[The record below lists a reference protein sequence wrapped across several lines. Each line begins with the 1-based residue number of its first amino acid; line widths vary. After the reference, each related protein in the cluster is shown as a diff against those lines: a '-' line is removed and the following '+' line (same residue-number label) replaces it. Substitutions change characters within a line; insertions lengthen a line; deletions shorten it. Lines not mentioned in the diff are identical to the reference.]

1 MWLLDSTI
9 RTRQLLNTSV
19 NAILHL
25 TDKQLTLYQGNY
37 DTFDSVRR
45 AKLAEQESMARKQE
59 ATREH
64 LQSFVDRF
72 RAKAS
77 KAKQAQSR
85 IKMLEKM
92 EPIAAGVENS
102 VAAFDFP
109 TPEELSPPILRLED
123 TSVGYDEKPIL
134 RVAQSLPETARA
146 APWPSVRPPSL
157 APGSSAAG

>member
-1 MWLLDSTI
+1 M
-9 RTRQLLNTSV
+9 
-19 NAILHL
+19 
-25 TDKQLTLYQGNY
+25 DKQLTLYQGNY
-37 DTFDSVRR
+37 DTFDNVRR
-45 AKLAEQESMARKQE
+45 AKLAEQASMARKQE

-92 EPIAAGVENS
+92 EPIAAGVENA
-102 VAAFDFP
+102 VAAFNFP

-123 TSVGYDEKPIL
+123 TSVGYDDLPIL
-134 RVAQSLPETARA
+134 SELNLRIDQSDRIALLGANGQGL
-146 APWPSVRPPSL
+146 SL
-157 APGSSAAG
+157 IHI